1 MYKELTALFG
11 KHVDSPEFVAITKKY
26 FPEFKL
32 GKNKDQYKDKATKVV
47 LCFSAMDKFVKD
59 APISKDSQH
68 YRHFTGF
75 FFGKDE
81 SEIPFGLTAKDDEAT
96 AIKKAGKP
104 THHNKKLDGGIIDN
118 VNDLHYHINK
128 DFKIVVSINPDTGKN
143 WGQVLCQMLME
154 GMPF

>member
-1 MYKELTALFG
+1 MFQELTALFG
-11 KHVDSPEFVAITKKY
+11 KHVDSPEFVAMTKKL

-47 LCFSAMDKFVKD
+47 LNFGNLDKFVKD
-59 APISKDSQH
+59 APISTDPQS
-68 YRHFTGF
+68 YRYFTGF

-96 AIKKAGKP
+96 AIKKAGNP
-104 THHNKKLDGGIIDN
+104 THHNKKLEGTIFEKI
-118 VNDLHYHINK
+118 NDLHYHIN
-128 DFKIVVSINPDTGKN
+128 DHYKIVVAINPDTGKN
-143 WGQVLCQMLME
+143 WGQILVMLKMK